1 VPSRRP
7 PGKRPARRLL
17 GAIVPVPSAKKTQD
31 RQRRPWLVSFGEGG
45 ALFSTRAGTSL
56 SEGGCSDLDPFRG
69 SGCGAKLTCSRLV
82 RLAKT
87 VRFPGPL
94 IAAVHCHSPSS
105 RTRRERSRLER
116 ASPAALQ
123 PTSPRHKRLK
133 SSSVGSLKP
142 AERDNPA
149 DVRSKALRRARGEW
163 TKTAC
168 NRPREKIS
176 KDRKTG
182 SMRPVSSASHRGL
195 CVGISSAPR
204 SVDISGGYS
213 RSTRGDRAGLGEPHG
228 DDHEWQRANS

>member
-1 VPSRRP
+1 MPTAGHQGFLDAGKHLGASAAACPMPSAGDTGRATATAASDTLAPSRKP
-7 PGKRPARRLL
+7 SGKRPGRRLL
-17 GAIVPVPSAKKTQD
+17 GAIVPVPSATKTQD

-69 SGCGAKLTCSRLV
+69 SGCDAKLTCSRLV

-87 VRFPGPL
+87 VRFLGPL

-105 RTRRERSRLER
+105 RTRREHSRLER

-142 AERDNPA
+142 AERDNPPTLEVKHFGA
-149 DVRSKALRRARGEW
+149 PEANRRKPPAVGRIEFSRTVGLLTDLRQTTPMGQ
-163 TKTAC
+163 
-168 NRPREKIS
+168 S
-176 KDRKTG
+176 
-182 SMRPVSSASHRGL
+182 L
-195 CVGISSAPR
+195 
-204 SVDISGGYS
+204 
-213 RSTRGDRAGLGEPHG
+213 
-228 DDHEWQRANS
+228 